1 MVVDVN
7 KSRADLVLLC
17 FAAFAIGFSSNSALA
32 RDMCP
37 IGMAASGPTCCA
49 VGTEYVSSKNAC
61 LEYRPER
68 HCADGHLDA
77 CVAAAR
83 ELEGKSAVGAGYA
96 AELYRFA
103 CESGAAAGCRGLGGL
118 YRDGRGIEADLP
130 RAKALLEQACAA
142 GDALSCVDA
151 AELTLRVTSDAT
163 LATELLVQACNRG
176 VGSACIRVL
185 QAERGKAQLTAERER
200 SLLEQACE
208 GGDPSGCSLLG
219 DAFLQGLIAP
229 QSSSHAAMHYR
240 SACDAGLSEA
250 CLRLAVLTEEGNGVL
265 RDASAAVDLYSRAC
279 GAGLTNACLRR
290 DSIKAISA
298 EHRAR

>member
-1 MVVDVN
+1 MVLDV
-7 KSRADLVLLC
+7 KTPRVELWLAWLAPLVLGLSGDV
-17 FAAFAIGFSSNSALA
+17 AQA

-68 HCADGHLDA
+68 HCAEGHLDA

-118 YRDGRGIEADLP
+118 YRDGRGIDVDLP

-151 AELTLRVTSDAT
+151 AELTLQVTSDAT
-163 LATELLVQACNRG
+163 LANELLVQACNRG
-176 VGSACIRVL
+176 VGSACLRVL
-185 QAERGKAQLTAERER
+185 QTERVSARVAPERER
-200 SLLEQACE
+200 SLLEQACA
-208 GGDPSGCSLLG
+208 GGDALGCSMLG

-229 QSSSHAAMHYR
+229 QSSSHAALHYR
-240 SACDAGLSEA
+240 SACNAGLSEA

-279 GAGLTNACLRR
+279 GAGLTHACTRR
-290 DSIKAISA
+290 DSIKAASA
-298 EHRAR
+298 QRRSR